1 MHRQLATCHNILI
14 KPGTIKFTPD
24 SVQARSS
31 LLSIKAKC
39 HQLIRIMHD
48 SGLYRL
54 VRGRWR
60 IKRWTQLG
68 QWART
73 CCHRPEKAFSR
84 SEPSVRFRSRTATSC
99 NHSARRHVSTQ
110 PWVTSRTRPPHL
122 SCRLLTQ
129 RWFQCHSH
137 SKRHLWWIIR
147 KVQFHLLS
155 CTKSRRCYNQSFDSP
170 WHEI

>member
-14 KPGTIKFTPD
+14 KLGTIKFTPD
-24 SVQARSS
+24 SAQARSS
-31 LLSIKAKC
+31 LLSIRAKC
-39 HQLIRIMHD
+39 HQSMRIMHD

-99 NHSARRHVSTQ
+99 NHSACRPRRHVSTQ

-122 SCRLLTQ
+122 SCRHLTL

-155 CTKSRRCYNQSFDSP
+155 CTKSRQCCSQC
-170 WHEI
+170 